1 MDFFKKI
8 VEFIQSTQV
17 LQQFQEVDAVGL
29 FTNPWF
35 LVPLVCLIG
44 YLLYKQDFREIIVII
59 IGFGCWH
66 ISGTEYMNSLI
77 VNNEIQ
83 LAKVLPVVFGA
94 ACILGLVIYMYFGR
108 SD

>member
-1 MDFFKKI
+1 MDFLTKI
-8 VEFIQSTQV
+8 VEFIHSTQV
-17 LQQFQEVDAVGL
+17 LQQFKEVDAVGL

-35 LVPLVCLIG
+35 IVPLLCLIG
-44 YLLYKQDFREIIVII
+44 YMLYKQDFKEIIVIFL
-59 IGFGCWH
+59 GFGCWH

-94 ACILGLVIYMYFGR
+94 ACVLGLIIYMYFGR

>member
-1 MDFFKKI
+1 MKI
-8 VEFIQSTQV
+8 IEFIQSTQV
-17 LQQFQEVDAVGL
+17 LQQFKEVDAVGL

-59 IGFGCWH
+59 IGFGVWH
-66 ISGTEYMNSLI
+66 ISGTEYMATLI
-77 VNNEIQ
+77 VDDEIQ

-94 ACILGLVIYMYFGR
+94 ACILGIIIYMYFGR

>member
-1 MDFFKKI
+1 MDFLTKI
-8 VEFIQSTQV
+8 VEFIHSTQV
-17 LQQFQEVDAVGL
+17 LQQFKEVDAGGL

-35 LVPLVCLIG
+35 LVPFLCLLG
-44 YLLYKQDFREIIVII
+44 YMLYKQDFREIVVII

-66 ISGTEYMNSLI
+66 ISGTEYMNTLI
-77 VNNEIQ
+77 VGEEIQ

-94 ACILGLVIYMYFGR
+94 ACSLGVIIYMYFGK

>member
-1 MDFFKKI
+1 MTSIIFGLLIGFALLIWSADRFVI
-8 VEFIQSTQV
+8 G
-17 LQQFQEVDAVGL
+17 AVGL
-29 FTNPWF
+29 AKNFNIS
-35 LVPLVCLIG
+35 PLVIG
-44 YLLYKQDFREIIVII
+44 VII

-94 ACILGLVIYMYFGR
+94 ACILGLIIYMYFGR

>member
-1 MDFFKKI
+1 MGFFTKI
-8 VEFIQSTQV
+8 VEFIDSTQV
-17 LQQFQEVDAVGL
+17 LQQLKEVDAVGL

-35 LVPLVCLIG
+35 LVPLICLIG
-44 YLLYKQDFREIIVII
+44 YMLYKQDFKEIIVII

-66 ISGTEYMNSLI
+66 ISGTEYMNTLI
-77 VNNEIQ
+77 VDDEIQ

-94 ACILGLVIYMYFGR
+94 ACILGVIIYMYFGK

>member
-1 MDFFKKI
+1 VDFLTKI
-8 VEFIQSTQV
+8 IEFIHSTQV
-17 LQQFQEVDAVGL
+17 LQQFKEVDAAGL

-35 LVPLVCLIG
+35 LVPLICLLG
-44 YLLYKQDFREIIVII
+44 YMLYKQDFKEIIVIFL
-59 IGFGCWH
+59 GFGCWH

>member
-1 MDFFKKI
+1 MDFFAKI
-8 VEFIQSTQV
+8 VEFIHSTQV
-17 LQQFQEVDAVGL
+17 LQQFKDVDAVAL

-35 LVPLVCLIG
+35 LVPFICLIS
-44 YLLYKQDFREIIVII
+44 YMLYKQDFREIIVIF

-94 ACILGLVIYMYFGR
+94 ACILGLIIYMYFGR

>member
-1 MDFFKKI
+1 MDFLTKI
-8 VEFIQSTQV
+8 VEFIHSTQV
-17 LQQFQEVDAVGL
+17 LQQFKEVDAVGL

-35 LVPLVCLIG
+35 LVPFICLIG
-44 YLLYKQDFREIIVII
+44 YMLYKQDFREIVVIF

-66 ISGTEYMNSLI
+66 ISGTEYMGTLI
-77 VNNEIQ
+77 VDNEIQ

-94 ACILGLVIYMYFGR
+94 ACILGVIIYMYFGR

>member
-1 MDFFKKI
+1 MDFFTKI
-8 VEFIQSTQV
+8 VEFIHSTQV
-17 LQQFQEVDAVGL
+17 LQQFKDVDAVAL

-35 LVPLVCLIG
+35 LVPFICLIS
-44 YLLYKQDFREIIVII
+44 YMLYKQDFREIIVII

-77 VNNEIQ
+77 VDNEIQ

-94 ACILGLVIYMYFGR
+94 ACILGLIIYMYFGR